1 MYVLHVLVC
10 HGNKTHSE
18 HISRFY
24 HGPTMFHQER
34 CSLQLAAM
42 LVTTELTV
50 GGGDYGQGLFS
61 VFCVDISHIVSVTM
75 EMLVAVFR

>member
-1 MYVLHVLVC
+1 M
-10 HGNKTHSE
+10 
-18 HISRFY
+18 FY
-24 HGPTMFHQER
+24 QER